1 MAFYHND
8 AQNKA
13 WHSLTINALLAE
25 VQGEPGSPSPPVKVM
40 WANVQEARV
49 ITQQLEAVV

>member
-8 AQNKA
+8 AWNKA

-25 VQGEPGSPSPPVKVM
+25 VQGEPGSSSPLVKVR
-40 WANVQEARV
+40 WANVQEAIV
-49 ITQQLEAVV
+49 ITKQLDAVV

>member
-25 VQGEPGSPSPPVKVM
+25 VQGEPGSPSPLVKVR
-40 WANVQEARV
+40 WANVQEAIV
-49 ITQQLEAVV
+49 ITKQLDAVV